1 MNILSKKLSKNTL
14 FLMIKK
20 VALFAII
27 GIFIASSFVPN
38 TTIAATGVPTILH
51 HQGRLLDASGNLLGG
66 ASSTD
71 NYCFRFSFY
80 DATSGGSKLWPAGT
94 PSKMLADVQNGVLNI
109 DIGDTNA
116 GGDLLD
122 FDFNTTDEVY
132 LNVEVAASV
141 SSSCASV
148 STFENLSPRQR
159 VVASGYAIN
168 SKTVGGFTPSQT
180 PTANQVPVLNG
191 SGNLSMTGSGAFGG
205 LALTLGSDA
214 TGDMFYRNSS
224 GDFARLGI
232 GTTGQAL
239 IVSGAGL
246 PSWTTLAGGGNA
258 LTTNPLSQ
266 FASTTSLQLAGVI
279 SDETG
284 TDELVFANSPTFTD
298 DINLAAAG
306 VKFTGADGVLTLLG
320 LGNGNDEDLSIDL
333 DNATANTV
341 AVSSSTGVT
350 DLDLGTIDINTDTLE
365 LTGTGT
371 INGLDAIDATTETTI
386 ENAIDTLS
394 NLTGLT
400 DSQISD
406 TLTSSIFIGSG
417 STTNAVDLGTAEVSG
432 TLAVSNGGTGATTL
446 ADLIALGTDTT
457 GNYVATIA
465 DAGSGR
471 ITVSGSGSENAGVT
485 LDIANDAVTFAKIQ
499 NITDARLI
507 GRSAGSSGDAQEI
520 TVGTGLSLSGG
531 ALTSTITQYT
541 NEDAQDAVGGALT
554 AEFTYNDAGNSIAIN
569 SIAWSKLT
577 GTPTTLSGY
586 GISDTS
592 ANLDTAITDDTG
604 SGALVFGTSPTIGTA
619 TLNNPSI
626 DKISNLTS
634 NGFIRTSG
642 GDGTLSID
650 TNTYLT
656 AETDTLSSVTGR
668 GATTSTA
675 SSFTG
680 GATIRGL
687 TIENSTSTDDQVV
700 LSITSGGSAARFVGT
715 ITNSDLT
722 AARTYTLPNVT
733 GTFITTGNISD
744 ISGLT
749 DSQISDTLTSSI
761 FIGSG
766 STTNAV
772 DLGTAEVSGT
782 LAVSNGGTGA
792 TTLADLIALGTDTT
806 GNYVATIAD
815 AGSGRITVS
824 GSGSENAGVTLDIA
838 NDAVTFAKIQNITD
852 ARLIGRSA
860 GSSGDAQEITVGT
873 GLSLSGGTLSAT
885 GTGVTD
891 GDKGDIT
898 VSSSGSVWS
907 IDSGVIGDTQLA
919 FDTGQNLTSSSAVTF
934 ATVDTGQGANEL
946 YDMDQNVL
954 TSSSVTFGGLTLSNL
969 AGGGTQCLQVDNS
982 GVLSATGST
991 CGTGGGGIASLTLAG
1006 TSGSNQTLADGD
1018 TITIAAGNGVT
1029 TTGGATDT
1037 VTVALDQSSALTGDH
1052 SLSAN
1057 GSKFGV
1063 NGLIFEGATADTF
1076 ETYITLTDPTADRT
1090 ITFPNASIT
1099 VNAAGDISGTTLA
1112 SNVITSSLTTVGA
1125 LNAGSITSG
1134 FGAIDI
1140 GADNFTTTGVVNT
1153 DTLTLTNTGTLNG
1166 LDAID
1171 ATTESTLESAIDIA
1185 GDVTGTGLTGVDLDE
1200 LAVEAELESVLD
1212 LSDLQGALT
1221 DAQVPNNITID
1232 LATLASI
1239 VTVVDST
1246 DATSFV
1252 AVFDSATG
1260 SLAAKTDG
1268 GLLYDSS
1275 TGTLSPTI
1283 LSTATLNSVTTID
1296 ATTET
1301 TIENAIDTLSNLT
1314 GLTDSQISDTLTS
1327 SIFIGSGSTT
1337 NAVDLGTAEVAGT
1350 LAVGNG
1356 GTGATTLTGLLL
1368 GNGTSAVTTVTD
1380 SSGLTGAIS
1389 DETGTGSLV
1398 FSNSPTLIT
1407 PALGTPSAVVLT
1419 NATGTA
1425 SGLTAGSV
1433 TNATFTTALTVN
1445 TGTVTLTGNAA
1456 NTSVLTLG
1464 SGASS
1469 ISGTNTGDQTIT
1481 LTGDVTGSGTG
1492 SFAATIASDSVAL
1505 GTDTTG
1511 NYVTSITAGTGLT
1524 GTAASEGSTPT
1535 IAVVSGNGGIIAN
1548 ADDITLTVASSAN
1561 ALSATT
1567 SSGSGMEILSTG
1579 IALLQGC
1586 ADTEVL
1592 KWNETTDV
1600 WACST
1605 DANTGVTDA
1614 DKGDITV
1621 SGSGTTFTIDADSVA
1636 LGTDTTGNYILDIV
1650 AGAGLTGDAAGEGAT
1665 ATLAIGAGTGITVN
1679 ANDVA
1684 ITADAVGD
1692 TQLAFNTGQHLTTS
1706 SSVAFNDVTLTNTG
1720 LHLLDTNASHDLIVA
1735 PGSNL
1740 TADRTFTITTGDSDR
1755 TLTLTGDA
1763 TISGTNTGDQT
1774 SVTGNAGTVT
1784 FADAG
1789 GDTTTF
1795 LALGTDATGSLA
1807 PATDAGLTYNAT
1819 TNALT
1824 TTTFIGALTGN
1835 VTGDVSGN
1843 AGTATALASNPAD
1856 CSANTFATTIAANGN
1871 LTCASIADADVP
1883 NNITIDLATLA
1894 SAVTNATL
1902 ATALTVNTGT
1912 VTLTGNV
1919 ANTSVLTLGAGASSI
1934 SGSNT
1939 GDQTITL
1946 TGDVTGSGTG
1956 SFATTIASD
1965 SVALGTD
1972 TTGDYVASFT
1982 AGNGLTGSA
1991 SGEGSTSTLAV
2002 VSGNGAIVVNTD
2014 DITLT
2019 LAASADGLSSSTSS
2033 GSGMEVLSSGLAL
2046 LQGCANDEVLKWNET
2061 TDVWACGT
2069 AGGGAVSADSLDFID
2084 FEDSLDLDA
2093 ATDINL
2099 GANAFT
2105 IDLDSTGD
2113 FSVRDGTTEFASFDD
2128 AGGITFA
2135 PNGTSDLNITL
2146 DDDSNLVINNGALTN
2161 DGQAIDINI
2170 TLGDDANVDTV
2181 AGLNIDVTSAAT
2193 GDADI
2198 LSGINIGSLSSANA
2212 DVIERGLTIGTG
2224 WDEAIRA
2231 NGNIVIGAQA
2241 DATAHNFASGCNCT
2255 LNSAAGTFGS
2265 QTAVDRVNEM
2275 VVFNGKLFVAT
2286 SETDSAGVYRYD
2298 GGTTWTLV
2306 TNAAGKAVS
2315 GDNTNI
2321 DAYVLGVWGEKLFI
2335 GSQTGSSEGAV
2346 YYSTTADTTTDSFTM
2361 LNATRGTFADPSQD
2375 GVSDIIVWN
2384 NNLVVSTQEPDDAEI
2399 VRYNQGAWSQLN
2411 PTDGKNNAETTAS
2424 KDGFSL
2430 AVWNGYLVSGG
2441 ITSAGANVSGAM
2453 VSFNLNGLASGW
2465 TNFSSTAGI
2474 ISPSGDGS
2482 NAVDDVRLTV
2492 WNGNLYVFSSETND
2506 AGVYQYSISQ
2516 VVSNTTGPMLR
2527 THAWPPGKL
2536 IPGDTEN
2543 IDGFVAGVYNGRLYA
2558 GSQTSSSDQTGA
2570 LYEYGGEY
2578 ASWSLVNTTR
2588 GTFGAESSI
2597 DAVTSMIE
2605 YNGSLYVGTYDDTN
2619 GNASVY
2625 KWTKTSEN
2633 SYGLEFD
2640 SGNSNYAKISF
2651 TGTEQSMSASSTHNG
2666 SFVFSHSV
2674 QLSSNSFDVAEDY
2687 PTYDTTL
2694 EPGDA
2699 VMIDPANVDFVKKAD
2714 GSSPAIGV
2722 YSTNPGLRLGKPK
2735 DLIDTGEQWVPIA
2748 LAGRVPVKAST
2759 ENGIIKS
2766 GDNLTLSS
2774 NHPGVIVK
2782 ATKAGNIIG
2791 QALSNYD
2798 DEGIGSVSMFVNN
2811 SYQTGSSFDKML
2823 NPVEN
2828 IDTTTGAITLD
2839 YPEYSANALLA
2850 QFMVQKNVAPVLDPA
2865 TGEEVPQPKKNF
2877 SDIFTDRIAA
2887 SYELV
2892 TPSIT
2897 SDNLKINTISASK
2910 ITLISDGIDVVE
2922 LTYSSIDNL
2931 NKTLALLGVDITTIK
2946 TALTQIE
2953 VKLLE
2958 NEDNQKTLEERLKI
2972 VEGLL
2977 VDNSNMKGIIFGE
2990 DTVFETPPVFNKDT
3004 AGFAVIKEGARKVEV
3019 IFNNPYIAE
3028 PIVNATVA
3036 FEVGDNMT
3044 DAEVDKFFADDIKT
3058 LVVNKSQNGFTIIIN
3073 KNATRDIRFS
3083 WTALQVKDVKT
3094 YESIIPGLTIE
3105 PVTDPVSTPTTN
3117 NPVDP
3122 TPSQQSNDPNTD
3134 PVDQNL
3140 NPTTDPNQDLII
3152 QEVVDESS
3160 SNLDPA
3166 PDPAPE
3172 QVPAPAN
3179 DPEPTP
3185 TPDPA
3190 PEQVPAPA
3198 NDPEPTP
3205 DPAPTPDPGL

>member
-1 MNILSKKLSKNTL
+1 MLGNSI
-14 FLMIKK
+14 
-20 VALFAII
+20 AINSI
-27 GIFIASSFVPN
+27 N
-38 TTIAATGVPTILH
+38 W
-51 HQGRLLDASGNLLGG
+51 
-66 ASSTD
+66 
-71 NYCFRFSFY
+71 
-80 DATSGGSKLWPAGT
+80 SKLTST
-94 PSKMLADVQNGVLNI
+94 P
-109 DIGDTNA
+109 
-116 GGDLLD
+116 
-122 FDFNTTDEVY
+122 TTLSGYGITD
-132 LNVEVAASV
+132 SV
-141 SSSCASV
+141 SSTLADGKILIGNGS
-148 STFENLSPRQR
+148 N
-159 VVASGYAIN
+159 VATA
-168 SKTVGGFTPSQT
+168 VTPS
-180 PTANQVPVLNG
+180 
-191 SGNLSMTGSGAFGG
+191 
-205 LALTLGSDA
+205 
-214 TGDMFYRNSS
+214 GDV
-224 GDFARLGI
+224 
-232 GTTGQAL
+232 T
-239 IVSGAGL
+239 
-246 PSWTTLAGGGNA
+246 
-258 LTTNPLSQ
+258 
-266 FASTTSLQLAGVI
+266 I
-279 SDETG
+279 S
-284 TDELVFANSPTFTD
+284 N
-298 DINLAAAG
+298 
-306 VKFTGADGVLTLLG
+306 
-320 LGNGNDEDLSIDL
+320 
-333 DNATANTV
+333 
-341 AVSSSTGVT
+341 TGVT
-350 DLDLGTIDINTDTLE
+350 TIGADTVVLGTDTTGNYVATVGSNTGISIQGSGSENAGVFVGLDFSSALSGNHTLANDEAKFGQSGLIFEGATSDTFETYLAITDPTADRTITFPNA
-365 LTGTGT
+365 TGTV
-371 INGLDAIDATTETTI
+371 ITTGNI
-386 ENAIDTLS
+386 SDIS
-394 NLTGLT
+394 SLT

-417 STTNAVDLGTAEVSG
+417 STTNAVDLGTAEVAG

-471 ITVSGSGSENAGVT
+471 ITVANSGTENASVT

-499 NITDARLI
+499 NITD
-507 GRSAGSSGDAQEI
+507 S
-520 TVGTGLSLSGG
+520 
-531 ALTSTITQYT
+531 
-541 NEDAQDAVGGALT
+541 
-554 AEFTYNDAGNSIAIN
+554 
-569 SIAWSKLT
+569 
-577 GTPTTLSGY
+577 
-586 GISDTS
+586 
-592 ANLDTAITDDTG
+592 
-604 SGALVFGTSPTIGTA
+604 
-619 TLNNPSI
+619 
-626 DKISNLTS
+626 
-634 NGFIRTSG
+634 
-642 GDGTLSID
+642 
-650 TNTYLT
+650 
-656 AETDTLSSVTGR
+656 
-668 GATTSTA
+668 
-675 SSFTG
+675 
-680 GATIRGL
+680 
-687 TIENSTSTDDQVV
+687 
-700 LSITSGGSAARFVGT
+700 
-715 ITNSDLT
+715 
-722 AARTYTLPNVT
+722 
-733 GTFITTGNISD
+733 
-744 ISGLT
+744 
-749 DSQISDTLTSSI
+749 
-761 FIGSG
+761 
-766 STTNAV
+766 
-772 DLGTAEVSGT
+772 
-782 LAVSNGGTGA
+782 
-792 TTLADLIALGTDTT
+792 
-806 GNYVATIAD
+806 
-815 AGSGRITVS
+815 
-824 GSGSENAGVTLDIA
+824 
-838 NDAVTFAKIQNITD
+838 
-852 ARLIGRSA
+852 RLIGRSA

-873 GLSLSGGTLSAT
+873 GLSLSGGTLTAT

-919 FDTGQNLTSSSAVTF
+919 FDTGQNLTTSSAVTF

-969 AGGGTQCLQVDNS
+969 AGGGTQCLQVNNS

-1037 VTVALDQSSALTGDH
+1037 VTVALDQSAALTGDH

-1057 GSKFGV
+1057 GSKFGQS
-1063 NGLIFEGATADTF
+1063 GLIFEGATADTV
-1076 ETYITLTDPTADRT
+1076 ETYFAVNDPTTSDKT
-1090 ITFPNASIT
+1090 ITFP
-1099 VNAAGDISGTTLA
+1099 DLSGTVALSTNKLSFFA
-1112 SNVITSSLTTVGA
+1112 STTSSELAGVISDETGSGA
-1125 LNAGSITSG
+1125 LVFGTSPTIGTATLNNPSIDKISNLTGNGFVKTSGGDGTLSIDTNTYLTAETDTLSSVTGRGATTSTASSFTGGATIRGLTIENATSTDDQVVLSITSG
-1134 FGAIDI
+1134 GSAARFVGTITNSDLTSAR
-1140 GADNFTTTGVVNT
+1140 TY
-1153 DTLTLTNTGTLNG
+1153 TLPN
-1166 LDAID
+1166 
-1171 ATTESTLESAIDIA
+1171 
-1185 GDVTGTGLTGVDLDE
+1185 VTGTFITTGNI
-1200 LAVEAELESVLD
+1200 
-1212 LSDLQGALT
+1212 SD
-1221 DAQVPNNITID
+1221 I
-1232 LATLASI
+1232 S
-1239 VTVVDST
+1239 
-1246 DATSFV
+1246 
-1252 AVFDSATG
+1252 
-1260 SLAAKTDG
+1260 
-1268 GLLYDSS
+1268 
-1275 TGTLSPTI
+1275 
-1283 LSTATLNSVTTID
+1283 
-1296 ATTET
+1296 
-1301 TIENAIDTLSNLT
+1301 
-1314 GLTDSQISDTLTS
+1314 GLTDSQISDTLTAS
-1327 SIFIGSGSTT
+1327 VFKGSGTT
-1337 NAVDLGTAEVAGT
+1337 TDAIDLATAEVAGT
-1350 LAVGNG
+1350 LPVVNG

-1380 SSGLTGAIS
+1380 SSGLAGAIS

-1398 FSNSPTLIT
+1398 FSNSPTLVT

-1445 TGTVTLTGNAA
+1445 TGTVTLTGNVA

-1464 SGASS
+1464 AGASS
-1469 ISGTNTGDQTIT
+1469 ISGANTGDQTIT

-1492 SFAATIASDSVAL
+1492 SFAATIAPDSVAL

-1511 NYVTSITAGTGLT
+1511 NYVASITAGTGLT

-1567 SSGSGMEILSTG
+1567 SSGSGMEVLSTG
-1579 IALLQGC
+1579 LALLQGC
-1586 ADTEVL
+1586 ADTEIL

-1650 AGAGLTGDAAGEGAT
+1650 AGNGLTGDAAGEGAT

-1684 ITADAVGD
+1684 ITADGVGD
-1692 TQLAFNTGQHLTTS
+1692 TQLTFNTGQHLTTT
-1706 SSVAFNDVTLTNTG
+1706 SSVTFNDVTLTNTG
-1720 LHLLDTNASHDLIVA
+1720 LHLLDTNASHDLIIA

-1740 TADRTFTITTGDSDR
+1740 TADRTFTVTTGDADR

-1795 LALGTDATGSLA
+1795 IALGTDATGALS

-1819 TNALT
+1819 TNAVT
-1824 TTTFIGALTGN
+1824 ATTFIGALTGN

-1843 AGTATALASNPAD
+1843 AGTATALASNPTD

-1871 LTCASIADADVP
+1871 LTCASILDADVP
-1883 NNITIDLATLA
+1883 NNITVDLATLA

-1902 ATALTVNTGT
+1902 TTALTVNTGT
-1912 VTLTGNV
+1912 VTLSGNV
-1919 ANTSVLTLGAGASSI
+1919 ANNSVLTLGAGASSI

-1946 TGDVTGSGTG
+1946 TGDITGSGTG
-1956 SFATTIASD
+1956 SFAATIASD

-1972 TTGDYVASFT
+1972 TTGNYVASIT
-1982 AGNGLTGSA
+1982 AGGGLTGTA
-1991 SGEGSTSTLAV
+1991 SSEGSTPTVAV
-2002 VSGNGAIVVNTD
+2002 VSGNGGIVVNTD
-2014 DITLT
+2014 DVTLT
-2019 LAASADGLSSSTSS
+2019 LTASADGLSSSTSS

-2361 LNATRGTFADPSQD
+2361 LNATRGTFASASQD

-2384 NNLVVSTQEPDDAEI
+2384 NTLVVATQENDAAEI
-2399 VRYNQGAWSQLN
+2399 VRYITNAWSQIN
-2411 PTDGKNNAETTAS
+2411 STDGKTNAETTAS

-2441 ITSAGANVSGAM
+2441 ITSAGSNTGGAM
-2453 VSFNLNGLASGW
+2453 IAFNANGQNSGW
-2465 TNFSSTAGI
+2465 TNHNSTAGGL
-2474 ISPSGDGS
+2474 SPSGDGS
-2482 NAVDDVRLTV
+2482 NAIDDVRLTV
-2492 WNGNLYVFSSETND
+2492 WNGNLIAFSSEANE
-2506 AGVYQYSISQ
+2506 AAVYQHIVSLQ
-2516 VVSNTTGPMLR
+2516 PSNTVGTFTR
-2527 THAWPPGKL
+2527 THAFPPGK
-2536 IPGDTEN
+2536 IISADTDN

-2714 GSSPAIGV
+2714 GSSPAIGA

-2811 SYQTGSSFDKML
+2811 SYQTGSSFDKIL
-2823 NPVEN
+2823 NPVQQ
-2828 IDTTTGAITLD
+2828 IDTTTGAITFD
-2839 YPEYSANALLA
+2839 YPEYSGTLLLA
-2850 QFMVQKNVAPVLDPA
+2850 QLMADKNVEPVIDTT
-2865 TGEEVPQPKKNF
+2865 TGEIIAPEKKKNL
-2877 SDIFTDRIAA
+2877 SDIFADRIAA
-2887 SYELV
+2887 SLEIV
-2892 TPSIT
+2892 TPNII
-2897 SDNLKINTISASK
+2897 SDNLSINTISANK
-2910 ITLISDGIDVVE
+2910 ITLMSGGAEVIT
-2922 LTYSSIDNL
+2922 LTYNDIDTL
-2931 NKTLALLGVDITTIK
+2931 NKALLAMGVDISTIK
-2946 TALTQIE
+2946 TAIDAIQI
-2953 VKLLE
+2953 KITE
-2958 NEDNQKTLEERLKI
+2958 NENSYKAFDERLKI

-2977 VDNSNMKGIIFGE
+2977 ANNSNISNLSAISFGN
-2990 DTVFETPPVFNKDT
+2990 DVVFNTPPVFNQDT
-3004 AGFAVIKEGARKVEV
+3004 AGFAVIKQGDRKVEV
-3019 IFNNPYIAE
+3019 LFENPYIAQ
-3028 PIVNATVA
+3028 PIVNATVS
-3036 FEVGDNMT
+3036 FEEGDNMT
-3044 DAEVDKFFADDIKT
+3044 DADADVFFADDIKS
-3058 LVVNKSQNGFTIIIN
+3058 LVINKSQNGFTIIIN
-3073 KNATRDIRFS
+3073 KNATRNIRFS
-3083 WTALQVKDVKT
+3083 WTALQVKDAKVF
-3094 YESIIPGLTIE
+3094 ESVIPGLIINPIE
-3105 PVTDPVSTPTTN
+3105 EVIPTNTNIQNTVDPNTNPV
-3117 NPVDP
+3117 VDP
-3122 TPSQQSNDPNTD
+3122 TSSPSATTTETPSLIIEEVIDPITEPVGQSNSIVDP
-3134 PVDQNL
+3134 
-3140 NPTTDPNQDLII
+3140 I
-3152 QEVVDESS
+3152 QSPKLV
-3160 SNLDPA
+3160 A
-3166 PDPAPE
+3166 
-3172 QVPAPAN
+3172 
-3179 DPEPTP
+3179 
-3185 TPDPA
+3185 
-3190 PEQVPAPA
+3190 
-3198 NDPEPTP
+3198 
-3205 DPAPTPDPGL
+3205 DPAPTPDPVSTPEQVTDPTPTPAPEPSPAPDPAPQPDPSPAPSL